1 MAEAVATPTVT
12 KKFKVGRVIR
22 AYGTIAIGADPLEY
36 ATGGIVCNFSGAVP
50 SSKVPL
56 RVELTGKAG
65 FIYNYDPGTT
75 IANGKVMVWTNTAGG
90 ANNALGQHTA
100 AAVVA
105 GVSGDTI
112 RFTADFDSLL

>member
-1 MAEAVATPTVT
+1 MAVAAATPTVT

-22 AYGTIAIGADPLEY
+22 TYGTIAIGADPLTY
-36 ATGGIVCNFSGAVP
+36 ATGGVTCDFSGTVP

-65 FIYNYDPGTT
+65 FIYTYDPGTT
-75 IANGKVMVWTNTAGG
+75 IANGKVMVFVNTAGG
-90 ANNALGQHTA
+90 ADTALGQHTA